1 MAIRHQLIHHP
12 PSALWAV
19 LEQPHQYAQWVVG
32 TSDSRPLEGLWPE
45 VGSSI
50 AYTVRLGPLEL
61 EGRTTVR
68 RLERPQAL
76 ELEAYSGSLGTARIA
91 FDIRPWGEKT
101 LVLLNEHPLQGLGGT
116 LHNVAL
122 DALLQIRHRAML
134 GRLAAVVDAQA
145 AGEGS
150 TTGG

>member
-19 LEQPHQYAQWVVG
+19 LEQPHQYAKWVVG

-50 AYTVRLGPLEL
+50 GYTVRLGPKEFR
-61 EGRTTVR
+61 GRTTVR
-68 RLERPQAL
+68 RLERPQVL
-76 ELEAYSGSLGTARIA
+76 ELEAYSGALGTARIA
-91 FDIRPWGEKT
+91 FDIRPWGEET
-101 LVLLNEHPLQGLGGT
+101 LVLLNEHPLQGLGGA

-134 GRLAAVVDAQA
+134 GRLAAVVDAHA
-145 AGEGS
+145 AEEDPGHG
-150 TTGG
+150 